1 MTPPK
6 TSIRN
11 PSAARQSE
19 IIAVVLEL
27 AATRSP
33 ALITTAEIARAM
45 GLTQGAVFKHFP
57 NKLSIWL
64 AVMAWTNTTLTAA
77 LEDAAQPS
85 TDALLC
91 LRAVFF
97 EHVRFVVQ
105 HPGVPRLIFSELQ
118 QADDS
123 PIKAEV
129 RSLLIGYRQLLLRL
143 LKQAEGAGQLG
154 AGVDKAAAAANF
166 IGAIQGLVM
175 QAMLAGSF
183 THMEEE
189 AHRTFPLY
197 LRAIGVH

>member
-1 MTPPK
+1 
-6 TSIRN
+6 
-11 PSAARQSE
+11 
-19 IIAVVLEL
+19 
-27 AATRSP
+27 
-33 ALITTAEIARAM
+33 
-45 GLTQGAVFKHFP
+45 VFKHFP

-64 AVMAWTNTTLTAA
+64 AAMAWTNTTLTAA

-85 TDALLC
+85 NDALLS